1 MINQPVYIIK
11 NGFANVVYK
20 ENESQTSH
28 VVHRLIC
35 GDIVGVSTLLKIR
48 GYDYY
53 GDIVAE
59 EGLQCWVIEEPD
71 LVFELYE
78 RSILRTKLE
87 KQASSLMQMMETK
100 FGK

>member
-1 MINQPVYIIK
+1 MYVVK

-20 ENESQTSH
+20 ENKSQTSH

-35 GDIVGVSTLLKIR
+35 GDVVGVSTLLKIR

-59 EGLQCWVIEEPD
+59 EGL
-71 LVFELYE
+71 
-78 RSILRTKLE
+78 
-87 KQASSLMQMMETK
+87 
-100 FGK
+100 